1 MIIGIAG
8 KIGSGKS
15 TLANYL
21 AFRLRNYYPEVIGF
35 SYALKG
41 LNIANNGLL
50 SFFPQKAISARFN
63 LINLGI
69 RGREIDPEIWIK
81 IIKAFESLSCLI
93 INDVRFKNEA
103 DWIRK
108 EKHGIILYL
117 MPFNQPPAT
126 QNLPDFILNDVT
138 EQFNPEWADKVI
150 LYKNFDEMKERA
162 LEYLIQR
169 YSLHKINSTP
179 TIYVGLNISN
189 RKNWKSFYE
198 TKISYLR
205 GIFEIVSAL
214 EANENNLV
222 ESCLNLTSLNS
233 IDGGLFYLSAPS
245 IGATVEILNLALL
258 QKPVA
263 VVVENKDLMQNQF
276 LNFFAKVFNDE
287 KSALDYL
294 LSHFKP

>member
-21 AFRLRNYYPEVIGF
+21 AFRLRNYYPVIAGF
-35 SYALKG
+35 SYAIKG
-41 LNIANNGLL
+41 LNIINDGIL
-50 SFFPQKAISARFN
+50 SFFPQKSINARVN
-63 LINLGI
+63 LQNLGVW
-69 RGREIDPEIWIK
+69 GRKVDRQIWIK
-81 IIKAFESLSCLI
+81 ILEVFETSNCLI
-93 INDVRFKNEA
+93 INDVRFLNEV
-103 DWIRK
+103 DWIR
-108 EKHGIILYL
+108 GNDGVTLYL

-126 QNLPDFILNDVT
+126 QNLPDFVINDVT
-138 EQFNPEWADKVI
+138 EQFDPNWADKVI
-150 LYKNFDEMKERA
+150 LYENLDEMKEKA
-162 LEYLIQR
+162 LDYITRL
-169 YSLHKINSTP
+169 YSLHNLNSTP

-205 GIFEIVSAL
+205 GMFEVVSAL
-214 EANENNLV
+214 DANENNLV
-222 ESCLNLTSLNS
+222 ESCLNLTSLHS

-258 QKPVA
+258 QKPIA

-276 LNFFAKVFNDE
+276 LNFFAKVFNNE
-287 KSALDYL
+287 EQAIDYL

>member
-21 AFRLRNYYPEVIGF
+21 AFRLRNYYPVIAGF
-35 SYALKG
+35 SFAIKG
-41 LNIANNGLL
+41 LNIINDGIL
-50 SFFPQKAISARFN
+50 SFFPQKSVIAR
-63 LINLGI
+63 INLQNFGVW
-69 RGREIDPEIWIK
+69 GRKVDPQVWIK
-81 IIKAFESLSCLI
+81 ILKVFETANCLI
-93 INDVRFKNEA
+93 INDIRFKNEA
-103 DWIRK
+103 DWIR
-108 EKHGIILYL
+108 EKYGITLYL
-117 MPFNQPPAT
+117 MPFDQPPAIK
-126 QNLPDFILNDVT
+126 NLPDFVFNNVT
-138 EQFNPEWADKVI
+138 EQFDPNWADKVI
-150 LYKNFDEMKERA
+150 LYENLDEMKRKA
-162 LEYLIQR
+162 LEYITR
-169 YSLHKINSTP
+169 HYSLLDINSTP

-205 GIFEIVSAL
+205 GMFEVVSAL
-214 EANENNLV
+214 DANENNLV
-222 ESCLNLTSLNS
+222 EDCIALTSS
-233 IDGGLFYLSAPS
+233 KYVDGGLFYLSAPS

-276 LNFFAKVFNDE
+276 LNFFAKVFNNE
-287 KSALDYL
+287 EQAIDYL

>member
-21 AFRLRNYYPEVIGF
+21 AFRLRNYYPEVVGF

-50 SFFPQKAISARFN
+50 SFFPQKAISARLN
-63 LINLGI
+63 LQNLGN
-69 RGREIDPEIWIK
+69 RGRKIDPEIWIK
-81 IIKAFESLSCLI
+81 TIKAFETPNCLI

-103 DWIRK
+103 DWIR
-108 EKHGIILYL
+108 EKYGITLYL
-117 MPFNQPPAT
+117 MPLDQPPAA
-126 QNLPDFILNDVT
+126 QNLPDFVINDVS
-138 EQFNPEWADKVI
+138 EQFDPNWADKVI
-150 LYKNFDEMKERA
+150 LYENLDEMKQKA
-162 LEYLIQR
+162 LEYITR
-169 YSLHKINSTP
+169 HYSLLDINSTP

-189 RKNWKSFYE
+189 RKNWRTFYE

-205 GIFEIVSAL
+205 GMFEVVSAL
-214 EANENNLV
+214 DANENNLV
-222 ESCLNLTSLNS
+222 EDCLSLTSS
-233 IDGGLFYLSAPS
+233 KYVDGGLFYLSAPS

-263 VVVENKDLMQNQF
+263 VVAEHKDLMQNQF

-287 KSALDYL
+287 KSAIDYL